1 MPQICNWT
9 ATAVILVVATAAGM
23 RAGCGAETTP
33 AVAPGQSALE
43 ARFLASPV
51 LVTDGM
57 TKAGEGY
64 FSPDGSRICY
74 QAVPPG
80 RQF

>member
-1 MPQICNWT
+1 
-9 ATAVILVVATAAGM
+9 VILVVAMAAGM

-43 ARFLASPV
+43 ARFLASPA

-80 RQF
+80 RQFYEIFVQDFAP